1 MCVFSGA
8 GVEAVEKKEEDG
20 MDVHVEGKEGRARTL
35 TCASKKIANLQT
47 SLS

>member
-8 GVEAVEKKEEDG
+8 GIEAVEKKEEDG
-20 MDVHVEGKEGRARTL
+20 TDVHVDGKGRARTL